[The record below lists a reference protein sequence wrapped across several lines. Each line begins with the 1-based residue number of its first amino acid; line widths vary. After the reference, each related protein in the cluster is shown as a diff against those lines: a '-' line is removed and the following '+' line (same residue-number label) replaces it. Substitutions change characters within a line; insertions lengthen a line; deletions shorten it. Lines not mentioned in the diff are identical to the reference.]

1 VGLTVGGGET
11 AMATA
16 INAMRTV
23 TARSPAWTR
32 GGKKRGVLSLAWPF
46 EAEAGEAGEG
56 WGSVGTTRLV
66 EGKTGKREGAPG
78 VAGAA
83 QAAGIS
89 PPAGG
94 CEQRCCKAT
103 VEGGGARLTQCE
115 RLRGEASDSGARG
128 PAAVCERER
137 RKRGCGGIRR

>member
-1 VGLTVGGGET
+1 VRAAPIRAMVADRWVSPWGGGET

-83 QAAGIS
+83 RAAGIS
-89 PPAGG
+89 PPG
-94 CEQRCCKAT
+94 RRVRAT
-103 VEGGGARLTQCE
+103 VLQ
-115 RLRGEASDSGARG
+115 SN
-128 PAAVCERER
+128 
-137 RKRGCGGIRR
+137 CGGRRGTVDSVRAAER